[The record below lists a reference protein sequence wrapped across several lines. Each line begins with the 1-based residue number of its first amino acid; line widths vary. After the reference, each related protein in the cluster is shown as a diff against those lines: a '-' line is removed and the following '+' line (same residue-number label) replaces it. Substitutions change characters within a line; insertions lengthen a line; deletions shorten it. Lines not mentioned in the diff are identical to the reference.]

1 MIAQDL
7 MTADPAVVTPL
18 DHTAHA
24 ASLMTQF
31 DVGMLPVVDDRVQRR
46 LVGVITDRDIV
57 IRCLG
62 QGHHADCLIKDH
74 MSENSLVMV
83 TVNTTVETIAAQME
97 RYQVRRLPVIE
108 SVGKRVVGVITLAD
122 IARGVGGRHPELV
135 QHLTERIF
143 APRFL
148 VT

>member
-24 ASLMTQF
+24 ASLMTQS
-31 DVGMLPVVDDRVQRR
+31 DVGMLPVVDDLVQRR

-62 QGHHADCLIKDH
+62 RGHHADCLIEDH
-74 MSENSLVMV
+74 MSEHPLVVV
-83 TVNTTVETIAAQME
+83 TLNATVETIAAQME
-97 RYQVRRLPVIE
+97 LYQVRRLPVIE
-108 SVGKRVVGVITLAD
+108 PVGQRVVGVITLSD

-148 VT
+148 VA